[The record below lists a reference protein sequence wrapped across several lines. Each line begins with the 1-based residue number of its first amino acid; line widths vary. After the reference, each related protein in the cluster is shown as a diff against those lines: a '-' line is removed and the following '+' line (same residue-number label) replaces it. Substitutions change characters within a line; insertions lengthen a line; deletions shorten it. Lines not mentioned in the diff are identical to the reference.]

1 MTAVTERRLHPGAWW
16 LWALGLATAASRT
29 TNPLLLI
36 LVIAVAALVVAVRRS
51 DSSWSRGFR
60 YYLWAGLFVMVLRVA
75 FRVVLGGVVQ
85 GTVLLTLPE
94 VTMPAWMTGFTLG
107 GPVTV
112 EAVVGGLYDG
122 LRLAAMLVC
131 VGAANALADPKRLLR
146 SVPRALHDL
155 GAAVVVAIGFA
166 PQLVES
172 VQRVR
177 RAQRLRGHAG
187 GGARLIRRTV
197 MPVLEG
203 ATARALVLAGS
214 MESRGLRAGPPPTAA
229 TAPSRPPW
237 SWPVWP
243 AWRWG
248 LYGLM
253 DGNTRG
259 GARHL
264 RSPRRPRP
272 GGSRVRHGRSGS
284 GGHRLPTRPVVGG

>member
-1 MTAVTERRLHPGAWW
+1 
-16 LWALGLATAASRT
+16 
-29 TNPLLLI
+29 
-36 LVIAVAALVVAVRRS
+36 
-51 DSSWSRGFR
+51 
-60 YYLWAGLFVMVLRVA
+60 
-75 FRVVLGGVVQ
+75 
-85 GTVLLTLPE
+85 
-94 VTMPAWMTGFTLG
+94 MPAWMTGFTLG
-107 GPVTV
+107 GPVTL
-112 EAVVGGLYDG
+112 EAVVAGLYEG

-214 MESRGLRAGPPPTAA
+214 MESRGYGRPSVDRRHRAFTAA
-229 TAPSRPPW
+229 LVLAGLAG
-237 SWPVWP
+237 V
-243 AWRWG
+243 AMG

-259 GARHL
+259 GLGASVLLAGLVLAAAGFVTAGRGVVATVYRPDPWL
-264 RSPRRPRP
+264 AAEWLVTICGLVAAVGVITAGWSDPAALFPSPSDWPPLSLPATASVMVAALPATRLLIP
-272 GGSRVRHGRSGS
+272 GVA
-284 GGHRLPTRPVVGG
+284 TAPVLAPGVDAP